1 MYRLMWLKHLLPQ
14 LNTKH
19 MTMFLSYSM
28 NASITFGTINPGIL
42 PILFVK
48 PINVPAKSGAISTCV
63 ELNPLKQAP
72 LNVTANI
79 NNVELAI

>member
-1 MYRLMWLKHLLPQ
+1 MNPSPCLFFSCTHKCID
-14 LNTKH
+14 NCV
-19 MTMFLSYSM
+19 
-28 NASITFGTINPGIL
+28 NASINFGTINPGIL

-63 ELNPLKQAP
+63 ELKPLKQAP